1 MAMKAAIDLE
11 ANQSKIVKAGAKK
24 EASKAARTPRENAGE
39 WEWKNRAPAANK
51 SKEKVFKGKT
61 YVHCKFHKNT
71 QWVLKDGH
79 QGRCRL
85 DPNFMKDIDKMTTP
99 GDVSDKSGGGKPHS
113 KQVLQYANA
122 LMAAMQHELS
132 GGFESDE

>member
-11 ANQSKIVKAGAKK
+11 ANQSKIVKGGAKK
-24 EASKAARTPRENAGE
+24 DASKAACTPRENAGK
-39 WEWKNRAPAANK
+39 WEWKNHAPAGNE

-61 YVHCKFHKNT
+61 SVHCKFHKNT

-79 QGRCRL
+79 QGGCRL
-85 DPNFMKDIDKMTTP
+85 DPNFVKDIDKMATP
-99 GDVSDKSGGGKPHS
+99 ANDKGGEKPHS

-122 LMAAMQHELS
+122 LMAAIQHESS
-132 GGFESDE
+132 GGFGSDE